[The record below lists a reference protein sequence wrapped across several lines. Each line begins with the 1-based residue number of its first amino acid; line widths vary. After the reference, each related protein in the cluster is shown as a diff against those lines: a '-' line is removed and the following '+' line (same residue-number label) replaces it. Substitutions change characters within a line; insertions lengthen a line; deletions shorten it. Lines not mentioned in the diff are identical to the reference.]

1 MNEDIIQPNY
11 YVLIRLPSLTL
22 RVVQLI
28 PHTTIHVGK
37 FGAFYADD
45 IIGKPFGYTYEIRDD
60 KHVDVIYS
68 SEGLFASSD
77 VNIDKTEEDDEGDDE
92 SAQDDGKINT
102 NETTIDDTSVQKL
115 SMKEIEDLKKTEKG
129 ERIVEQV
136 IKSHGAFDKK
146 SIYSKAKY
154 TRRKQQKFLRRFT
167 PCSIGT
173 SELIEHFALKDYHR
187 ILEMTPE
194 SLGLMMSLANVHP
207 GGNYIVVDDTG
218 GLVTGAMLERM
229 DGEGTIL
236 LIHENEHPN
245 FEIIKYLNFPEEMTN
260 RMLKVMNL
268 LQLYY
273 PEEEEAV
280 KKLSDEILTGMK
292 SSRRGQYY
300 RRVAREAE
308 LTTIFDQLQNS
319 FYDGLILAT
328 SLETQS
334 LLDKLIPALAG
345 SRQLAIYHAAKEPLV
360 DTAHDLMADL
370 RVLAPTILETRVRKY
385 QVFPGRT
392 HPLMTS
398 KAGGGFVLWGTRV
411 VPSDDVRA
419 GGKRRRRN
427 PLSAASKNEAGTEA
441 SEDEQDKVNAKRKLN
456 GVDENSIK
464 EKRAKVEAGDT
475 DATG

>member
-1 MNEDIIQPNY
+1 MRLRSQKKFRILSRLISIVFAVHPTKSIMNEDIIQPNY

-273 PEEEEAV
+273 PEEEEGTFHFIV
-280 KKLSDEILTGMK
+280 KDI
-292 SSRRGQYY
+292 
-300 RRVAREAE
+300 
-308 LTTIFDQLQNS
+308 
-319 FYDGLILAT
+319 
-328 SLETQS
+328 
-334 LLDKLIPALAG
+334 
-345 SRQLAIYHAAKEPLV
+345 
-360 DTAHDLMADL
+360 
-370 RVLAPTILETRVRKY
+370 
-385 QVFPGRT
+385 
-392 HPLMTS
+392 
-398 KAGGGFVLWGTRV
+398 
-411 VPSDDVRA
+411 
-419 GGKRRRRN
+419 
-427 PLSAASKNEAGTEA
+427 
-441 SEDEQDKVNAKRKLN
+441 
-456 GVDENSIK
+456 
-464 EKRAKVEAGDT
+464 
-475 DATG
+475 